1 MLNRAKKPSSN
12 IYKKW
17 LIKALMIQ
25 NKSKDQ
31 KYLNWKETLKKEHAF
46 ETDNLHLELLE
57 VNIFSYSQIKKKRFI
72 IFI

>member
-1 MLNRAKKPSSN
+1 MLNRAKKPSGN

-31 KYLNWKETLKKEHAF
+31 KYLNWKETLKKEHASKKDPKYHKKI
-46 ETDNLHLELLE
+46 ETLKQENSS
-57 VNIFSYSQIKKKRFI
+57 NPFKIKK
-72 IFI
+72 